1 MIVKREILVFLFL
14 CFSIF
19 SLNRAFAAD
28 YYVDF
33 LKGDIKQ
40 KTEAVKKSAENK
52 KGGIA
57 LQALEFCC
65 ESYQYLQKDK
75 DLETLASESVKILPT
90 SENFSNVLANVFNT
104 FESDFVRTA
113 IVDNVSKY
121 SEKVLSETS
130 SKPIVSS
137 VTQFLINSA
146 KKNDKATILH
156 GKMIVLLGKVSAEST
171 FDTLFELYDKN
182 VWKEYGSL
190 LETSLVNMSAV
201 YRDKVKEF
209 ITNGSPRQKLLAFRI
224 ASGHYDESS
233 YISELAM
240 DALTESI
247 YSVEDLTKVS
257 SDTISLQMAAIDVI
271 VNRHWTAAC
280 DLVTRFFS
288 LSQQEY
294 NAGLLTDIQF
304 ISVIKAVE
312 SLASLDAGE
321 TLASYLNVLN
331 RETEEGKNPSSAVVL
346 ALINSLG
353 SLGDKAAFD
362 YLFNVQHLNY
372 PEDVIVAARDA
383 LARLK
388 L

>member
-1 MIVKREILVFLFL
+1 MIIKRGILVFLFL
-14 CFSIF
+14 CFSVF

-75 DLETLASESVKILPT
+75 DLETLATESVKILPT

-146 KKNDKATILH
+146 KKK
-156 GKMIVLLGKVSAEST
+156 
-171 FDTLFELYDKN
+171 
-182 VWKEYGSL
+182 
-190 LETSLVNMSAV
+190 
-201 YRDKVKEF
+201 
-209 ITNGSPRQKLLAFRI
+209 
-224 ASGHYDESS
+224 
-233 YISELAM
+233 
-240 DALTESI
+240 
-247 YSVEDLTKVS
+247 
-257 SDTISLQMAAIDVI
+257 
-271 VNRHWTAAC
+271 
-280 DLVTRFFS
+280 
-288 LSQQEY
+288 
-294 NAGLLTDIQF
+294 
-304 ISVIKAVE
+304 
-312 SLASLDAGE
+312 
-321 TLASYLNVLN
+321 
-331 RETEEGKNPSSAVVL
+331 
-346 ALINSLG
+346 
-353 SLGDKAAFD
+353 
-362 YLFNVQHLNY
+362 
-372 PEDVIVAARDA
+372 
-383 LARLK
+383 
-388 L
+388 